1 MIKLKVGDV
10 ITFSGD
16 RENLNNG
23 TFTINSVK
31 ETTFPVRH
39 LTLKDLAL
47 RWGVTYKT
55 ARKMV
60 GDNNIHHFRT
70 SAGKQASMRFML
82 EDVVEFESR
91 GV

>member
-1 MIKLKVGDV
+1 MQ
-10 ITFSGD
+10 F
-16 RENLNNG
+16 
-23 TFTINSVK
+23 
-31 ETTFPVRH
+31 